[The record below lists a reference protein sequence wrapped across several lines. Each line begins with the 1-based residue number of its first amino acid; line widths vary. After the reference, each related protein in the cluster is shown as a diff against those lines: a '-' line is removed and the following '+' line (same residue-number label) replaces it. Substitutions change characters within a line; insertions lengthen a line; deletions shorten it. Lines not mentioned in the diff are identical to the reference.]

1 MTDPQEQAGAPS
13 VARDLVT
20 RWADRWRYPELLALL
35 SRTDHGT
42 ELGPDALADAIA
54 DGLACPVDAPEHAAR
69 MLVERGEFA
78 AAREMPGW
86 TETEAVT
93 EAAVAEA
100 KARLGRRL
108 DRLTRRA
115 VRAGLTDRPP
125 EGLESLVEI
134 RSIDADTDLDRWEEH
149 LRKAEKRRV
158 ADLEDRLT
166 AALEEDGWAEAGSDT
181 PESARANWEQS
192 VRNCLAQGEL
202 AAAERLLDAGPSPD
216 AVGGPLTVPGQRT
229 WPWADVPLR
238 DALTWYSGSVS
249 TRPEFAGQWRPD
261 DESGTALIKALA
273 DLYRNVSAENVRNFA
288 NALDTHLGADAARH
302 QVEECGGGFVTWL
315 SGVADYQRIPQ
326 LALPRKLRLYVCPD
340 GREPEVPEKDRP
352 AAWLVLRMQAATQ
365 RELSPPGV
373 AVLDARTVLQL
384 AAPDRRGVATSR
396 SHRTVNLLRAM
407 GRGLRVV
414 DVVGRQPLPDD
425 RSGPA
430 AHPHEEHEDLAWWLD
445 LLGVRYTDAVV
456 DMLLYDT
463 DGHPVALRA
472 ALAGLLPDTDRPF
485 ELTSEALQEW
495 RASPEAQASF
505 HDAVVDRSFL
515 GSDREAAA
523 ALRAVLLLIHGEPE
537 LTLSAE
543 DIASHLGSSAH
554 DAGSPPL
561 ELEAALS
568 RVAAAGFLRQ
578 EPGDRGYRWN
588 GPGLAALLVG
598 PDPRRVESRLGQ
610 DVQEL
615 YDRRDRSEESAVLV
629 GLLEVRE
636 SYTHTAVNRATG
648 ATDAIRRMLEH
659 EDLSEQ
665 ARFEAQGALRALEE
679 GQQAEARARDPQR
692 LYGDLRTK
700 EPLDLRAEL
709 QSHCLGLLTEA
720 PASVDVDFV
729 PDTDQE
735 VVVWA
740 SHQLLKMAVGNLLDN
755 ALREIGPKGRIRVT
769 LGLLPRG
776 REGVGGPVARIDI
789 EDSGP
794 GVPENWLPFLNG
806 TVSGPPPAV
815 PKGSGRGVT
824 FARNFIV
831 AHNGTL
837 VFLARSRDLRGAHV
851 RIELPV
857 TETPPQR

>member
-1 MTDPQEQAGAPS
+1 M
-13 VARDLVT
+13 
-20 RWADRWRYPELLALL
+20 
-35 SRTDHGT
+35 
-42 ELGPDALADAIA
+42 
-54 DGLACPVDAPEHAAR
+54 
-69 MLVERGEFA
+69 
-78 AAREMPGW
+78 
-86 TETEAVT
+86 
-93 EAAVAEA
+93 
-100 KARLGRRL
+100 
-108 DRLTRRA
+108 
-115 VRAGLTDRPP
+115 
-125 EGLESLVEI
+125 
-134 RSIDADTDLDRWEEH
+134 
-149 LRKAEKRRV
+149 
-158 ADLEDRLT
+158 
-166 AALEEDGWAEAGSDT
+166 
-181 PESARANWEQS
+181 
-192 VRNCLAQGEL
+192 
-202 AAAERLLDAGPSPD
+202 
-216 AVGGPLTVPGQRT
+216 
-229 WPWADVPLR
+229 
-238 DALTWYSGSVS
+238 S
-249 TRPEFAGQWRPD
+249 TRPEFTSQWRPD

-273 DLYRNVSAENVRNFA
+273 ELYRNVSAENVRTFA

-302 QVEECGGGFVTWL
+302 QVEEYGGGFVTWL

-365 RELSPPGV
+365 RKLSPPGV

-384 AAPDRRGVATSR
+384 AAPDRRGVATPR

-495 RASPEAQASF
+495 RADPEAQAAF
-505 HDAVVDRSFL
+505 HDSVVDRSFL

-523 ALRAVLLLIHGEPE
+523 ALRAVLLLIRDDPE

-543 DIASHLGSSAH
+543 GIASVLGSSAPG
-554 DAGSPPL
+554 AGSPPM
-561 ELEAALS
+561 ELKAALS

-578 EPGDRGYRWN
+578 EPGDRSYRWN
-588 GPGLAALLVG
+588 GPGLAALLIG
-598 PDPRRVESRLGQ
+598 PDPRRVESRLDQ
-610 DVQEL
+610 DLREL
-615 YDRRDRSEESAVLV
+615 YDRRDRSEESAVL

-636 SYTHTAVNRATG
+636 SYTHTAVNRTTG
-648 ATDAIRRMLEH
+648 ATDAIRRMLER

-665 ARFEAQGALRALEE
+665 ARVEAQGALRALEE
-679 GQQAEARARDPQR
+679 GQQAEARARDPQW
-692 LYGDLRTK
+692 LYGDLHTK

-720 PASVDVDFV
+720 PANVVVDFL

-740 SHQLLKMAVGNLLDN
+740 SHQLLKMAVANLLDN
-755 ALREIGPKGRIRVT
+755 ALREIGPEGRIRVT
-769 LGLLPRG
+769 LSLLPRG
-776 REGVGGPVARIDI
+776 REGVGGPVARVDI

-806 TVSGPPPAV
+806 TVSGPPPV
-815 PKGSGRGVT
+815 TPKGSGRGVT